1 MNKYIPLL
9 LVSFFLQANEVF
21 FNEINESKNDAIEIS
36 FNLDKVAYI
45 NSYSLENPS
54 RIVIEINDSKLT
66 NPIEEIYNYPI
77 KKVRAS
83 NSNGMTRIVVDLYDN
98 VFWNKLPNC
107 SESFYCT
114 VVGQF
119 AGHGQSL
126 ICSKLLLNL

>member
-21 FNEINESKNDAIEIS
+21 FNAINESENDAIEIS

-66 NPIEEIYNYPI
+66 KPIEEIYNYPI
-77 KKVRAS
+77 K
-83 NSNGMTRIVVDLYDN
+83 N
-98 VFWNKLPNC
+98 
-107 SESFYCT
+107 
-114 VVGQF
+114 
-119 AGHGQSL
+119 
-126 ICSKLLLNL
+126 